1 MNARAKKWIKFTLR
15 WGIAVGGIAWVVA
28 NISLRDRVMII
39 NPSDNTPVSV
49 ALAEEDAEDSQNYL
63 VVDPATGQDRR
74 VLASE
79 VLTKADRTHVN
90 ATLDGQTQKVRLL
103 AIAAPTHIEKGYQP
117 VKLLVEH
124 PQTRKGVWIAPSDV
138 VGGYMVKIPYPRVE
152 PGIISMVRR
161 ADPMMLWAAVLIFPV
176 TFIVTSLR
184 WHALLK
190 ALEINMSLGR
200 AFVLNMVGAF
210 YNTFMPGSTGGD
222 LLKAYYASKFTV
234 HRTRAVMSV
243 VIDRVIGLLALVI
256 LGGTMAAYQWEN
268 PACRQM
274 AIVSWSLIGA
284 VILGLWVFY
293 TPVLRKVT
301 GLDFILQRLPM
312 QKQVQ
317 NAIATMN
324 IYRERPLLI
333 LWAVIVTFPVHITVI
348 LSVAFAGKA
357 FGLPLDF
364 MYYWVVVPVIVL
376 VGSMPISPQGAGV
389 MEFFAIQLTKN
400 QGATIAEAFALTMS
414 LRVVQIFWNLWG
426 GIFVLRGSYHVP
438 TAGEQQSMDEEEK
451 GKGQGTSGELEKPA
465 FSVAL
470 HPSVTPDP

>member
-28 NISLRDRVMII
+28 NISLRDRVMVL
-39 NPSDNTPVSV
+39 NPSDNRPVPV
-49 ALAEEDAEDSQNYL
+49 NLAEQDEEDSQSYL
-63 VVDPATGQDRR
+63 ITDPVTGEDRR
-74 VLASE
+74 VSATD
-79 VLTKADRTHVN
+79 VLVKADRDHVN
-90 ATLDGQTQKVRLL
+90 VLINGQQKKVNLL
-103 AIAAPTHIEKGYQP
+103 AIAAPMRIERGYHP
-117 VKLLVEH
+117 NKLLIED
-124 PQTRKGVWIAPSDV
+124 PATRKGVWIDPSEV
-138 VGGYMVKIPYPRVE
+138 IGGYQVKIPYPRVE
-152 PGIISMVRR
+152 PGILSMVRR
-161 ADPMMLWAAVLIFPV
+161 ADPMMLWAAVFIFPI

-243 VIDRVIGLLALVI
+243 IIDRVIGLLALVI
-256 LGGTMAAYQWEN
+256 LGGTMAAYQWDNAE
-268 PACRQM
+268 CLQ
-274 AIVSWSLIGA
+274 VA
-284 VILGLWVFY
+284 VISGALMASVCLGLFVFY
-293 TPVLRKVT
+293 TPILRKFT
-301 GLDFILQRLPM
+301 GLDFVIQRLPM

-333 LWAVIVTFPVHITVI
+333 LWAIIVTFPVHITVI

-357 FGLPLDF
+357 FGLPLNF

-389 MEFFAIQLTKN
+389 MEFFAVKLTETH
-400 QGATIAEAFALTMS
+400 GATVSQAVVMTMS
-414 LRVVQIFWNLWG
+414 LRIVQIFWNLWG
-426 GIFVLRGSYHVP
+426 GFFVLKGNFHVP
-438 TAGEQQSMDEEEK
+438 TPSEQQSIEEESEK
-451 GKGQGTSGELEKPA
+451 VQGTMPRMDTAGSVIPSTEPA
-465 FSVAL
+465 
-470 HPSVTPDP
+470 P